1 MKHAEEHKTSVISQR
16 VPWAQV
22 ASYGVADINTD
33 TASGSFPVAD
43 FVVKPP
49 RDDAPSNFAITG
61 RYIFT
66 PDIFEALAATEK
78 GINGEL
84 QLTDALQKLDAIR
97 GVGLRG
103 DRYDIDNTRAGCK
116 QMSKW
121 RYNITTAKWT
131 PLSKHFCR
139 ISLIEPTFRHTISR
153 VFWLANAVTRPE
165 LGQLTR
171 CVT

>member
-1 MKHAEEHKTSVISQR
+1 MQYARKHVGNNPFALLLGDTVVKSDTPCIETLMKHAEEHKTSVISIEL

-22 ASYGVADINTD
+22 ASYGVADVNTD

-43 FVVKPP
+43 FVEKPS

-103 DRYDIDNTRAGCK
+103 DRYDIGNTRAGCK

-121 RYNITTAKWT
+121 RYNITTAK
-131 PLSKHFCR
+131 
-139 ISLIEPTFRHTISR
+139 
-153 VFWLANAVTRPE
+153 
-165 LGQLTR
+165 
-171 CVT
+171 